1 MRKMVMG
8 TLLVAGAAA
17 LVYGAKLSANVS
29 MDASEE
35 IRVFVLDKGG
45 NAVDVRNW
53 TGAIDVTPTNGS
65 RKAFRL
71 EPVTPGLKD
80 DPKDLKEGAKEKF
93 GGAKG
98 EGQDRAKTDAKA
110 MDAKDLML
118 CGQVKKLDDWLV
130 ELVVIRPTKKGDDGK
145 KGEGTPGAHETTATG
160 FSHDHHGPYFKASV
174 DEPALK
180 DPKTGVVN
188 FKATLVF
195 TMPNGDTKYVKGFE
209 YPEGVYVDV
218 LGRLI
223 DKEFKDTSK
232 MDHEQAVALTRKIQT
247 TLQALPPLSFK
258 SDGDRQE
265 FEKAKQECMAACQ
278 RLEQATGK
286 EIGDAADKC
295 KSALKEVRSQ
305 AKDAQGALTA
315 D

>member
-1 MRKMVMG
+1 MRKMVLG
-8 TLLVAGAAA
+8 ALLSAGAAA
-17 LVYGAKLSANVS
+17 LFLGSGLSAMVAR
-29 MDASEE
+29 DTGEE

-45 NAVDVRNW
+45 NAVDVGNW
-53 TGAIDVTPTNGS
+53 TGAIDVTPANGS

-71 EPVTPGLKD
+71 EPRTPGQKEGSK
-80 DPKDLKEGAKEKF
+80 DPKAGAPEKF

-98 EGQDRAKTDAKA
+98 EGQERAKGADAKKMA
-110 MDAKDLML
+110 PKDLML
-118 CGQVKKLDDWLV
+118 CGQVKKLDDWWV
-130 ELVVIRPTKKGDDGK
+130 EMVVVR
-145 KGEGTPGAHETTATG
+145 KGEGTSGAG
-160 FSHDHHGPYFKASV
+160 FMHDHHGPYFKAAV
-174 DEPALK
+174 DEASLK
-180 DPKTGVVN
+180 DSKAGVVN

-209 YPEGVYVDV
+209 YPEGLTEDV

-223 DKEFKDTSK
+223 DKEFKETSK
-232 MDHEQAVALTRKIQT
+232 MDHEQAVALSRKIEP

-265 FEKAKQECMAACQ
+265 FDKAKQDCLASCRQ
-278 RLEQATGK
+278 LEQATGK
-286 EIGDAADKC
+286 DIGEAADKC

-305 AKDAQGALTA
+305 AKDAQGVLTA